1 MKQEQ
6 RTIKNA
12 FAEYALVHRR
22 LLLAL
27 VVVCLLFS
35 ALLWQF
41 YRLQIVNHEKYRT
54 QSLENRVQLQR
65 LAPKRGLVYD
75 REQRL
80 LAENQPSY
88 MLVIYRDQVE
98 DLGETISELQSI
110 GIIDE
115 QEAEAFYARMR
126 NYRIFEAVPV
136 RLNMDEESIAHFVAR
151 VWRFP
156 GVEVKAS
163 LMRYYPQR
171 QLITHMLGYISRIN
185 ERERRTVD
193 SENYAAT
200 EYIGKIG
207 VERFYETELHGTVG
221 FEYVEVNARGKVLR
235 TLETTPPIPGQD
247 IVLHLDLDL
256 QKTAFDALGDYRG
269 AIVALDAKN
278 GGVLAAASTPS
289 YNPNLFSRRIT
300 QAQYEALRDDID
312 LPLFNR
318 ILQAQYPPGST
329 IKPFVGLAGLEKKVI
344 TMRTTI
350 SDPGWYQLPND
361 ERLYR
366 DWKRTGH
373 GEVNFITAMEES
385 CDVYYY
391 DLANKLGVEA
401 IYETLDQFG
410 FGRRSGIDVHNERVG
425 INPSAQWK
433 QRQGHGRWFTG
444 DTLNIGIGQ
453 GFMLATPMQLA
464 HATNIIANR
473 GKVLVPKM
481 VAKVGDKE
489 LPPEELAPI
498 VLKKPENW
506 QNVIRS
512 MEGVIHSW
520 RGTAH
525 RLSRGLD
532 YKIAGKSGTA
542 QVVGIAQGEKY
553 DASQVALRKRD
564 HALFVAFAPIEDP
577 IITVAVVV
585 ENGESGSAVAG
596 AMARQVID
604 RWISL
609 QAAKEKEEN
618 DDE

>member
-65 LAPKRGLVYD
+65 LAPKRGLIYD

-136 RLNMDEESIAHFVAR
+136 RLTMDEESIAHFVAR

-247 IVLHLDLDL
+247 VVLHLDLDL

-269 AIVALDAKN
+269 AIVAL
-278 GGVLAAASTPS
+278 
-289 YNPNLFSRRIT
+289 
-300 QAQYEALRDDID
+300 
-312 LPLFNR
+312 
-318 ILQAQYPPGST
+318 
-329 IKPFVGLAGLEKKVI
+329 
-344 TMRTTI
+344 
-350 SDPGWYQLPND
+350 
-361 ERLYR
+361 
-366 DWKRTGH
+366 
-373 GEVNFITAMEES
+373 
-385 CDVYYY
+385 
-391 DLANKLGVEA
+391 
-401 IYETLDQFG
+401 
-410 FGRRSGIDVHNERVG
+410 
-425 INPSAQWK
+425 
-433 QRQGHGRWFTG
+433 
-444 DTLNIGIGQ
+444 
-453 GFMLATPMQLA
+453 
-464 HATNIIANR
+464 
-473 GKVLVPKM
+473 
-481 VAKVGDKE
+481 
-489 LPPEELAPI
+489 
-498 VLKKPENW
+498 
-506 QNVIRS
+506 
-512 MEGVIHSW
+512 
-520 RGTAH
+520 
-525 RLSRGLD
+525 
-532 YKIAGKSGTA
+532 
-542 QVVGIAQGEKY
+542 
-553 DASQVALRKRD
+553 
-564 HALFVAFAPIEDP
+564 
-577 IITVAVVV
+577 
-585 ENGESGSAVAG
+585 
-596 AMARQVID
+596 
-604 RWISL
+604 
-609 QAAKEKEEN
+609 
-618 DDE
+618 